1 MIDPNIVSARTSQRA
16 QRIRSVD
23 NPFQDKSQ
31 RDTRSDDSIFTGLAT
46 RIGPVDDNHRSL
58 GRNYIEPLARDFA
71 TSAHHTGLV
80 GTALLVGS
88 LYAAGDSA
96 CRRGPD
102 GAPARVMLQ
111 RRVALLLH
119 HVGLG
124 DCLTDILERRPNRMR
139 RNLRIACSG
148 SSCA

>member
-31 RDTRSDDSIFTGLAT
+31 RDTRSDDSTLTGLAT
-46 RIGPVDDNHRSL
+46 RSGPADDSHPSL

-71 TSAHHTGLV
+71 TSAHHTGV
-80 GTALLVGS
+80 AGAAILLYSPHASGN
-88 LYAAGDSA
+88 LA
-96 CRRGPD
+96 CCRSSE

-119 HVGLG
+119 QVGLG
-124 DCLTDILERRPNRMR
+124 DCQFDILERRPNRMR